1 MKQCLPRPTQAAPT
15 RLPLIPG
22 PGRDRRWPSPL
33 PAAYMAHDDRTSS
46 DPQTIHVR
54 HSPMVPI
61 DGPTLVSRM
70 GKRARWTSSSTTH
83 TTTSQTFTEKS
94 SPSRPILSPMH
105 PPLFETVGLLKEMG
119 IALGRQC
126 HPTSGP

>member
-1 MKQCLPRPTQAAPT
+1 
-15 RLPLIPG
+15 
-22 PGRDRRWPSPL
+22 
-33 PAAYMAHDDRTSS
+33 MAHDDRTSS

-70 GKRARWTSSSTTH
+70 GKRASLDLLVHDTH
-83 TTTSQTFTEKS
+83 DDSHTFTEKS
-94 SPSRPILSPMH
+94 SPCRPILSPMH
-105 PPLFETVGLLKEMG
+105 SPLFETVGLLTEMG

>member
-22 PGRDRRWPSPL
+22 PGRDRRCPSAV

-61 DGPTLVSRM
+61 DGPTLVSTD
-70 GKRARWTSSSTTH
+70 GQTRALDLLVHDTH
-83 TTTSQTFTEKS
+83 DD
-94 SPSRPILSPMH
+94 LSDFYRKIVTQSAH
-105 PPLFETVGLLKEMG
+105 PEPYAPAAFETVGLLKEMG